1 MHRNICVTFQVYIS
15 RHSVPKIEFG
25 SLLLLLLS
33 SPRSLAGAAMFI
45 TSVILGTVIFVTKKG
60 STNVG

>member
-1 MHRNICVTFQVYIS
+1 MCHILDI
-15 RHSVPKIEFG
+15 H
-25 SLLLLLLS
+25 LLDILCQKLNFTLLPPLFS

-60 STNVG
+60 SNNVG